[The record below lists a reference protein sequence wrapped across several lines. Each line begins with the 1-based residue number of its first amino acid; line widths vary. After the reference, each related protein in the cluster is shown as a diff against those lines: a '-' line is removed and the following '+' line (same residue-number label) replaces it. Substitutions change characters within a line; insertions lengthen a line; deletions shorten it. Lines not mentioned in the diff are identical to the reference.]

1 MSKLLTVYAVGGGM
15 LGLTLILTVFAQC
28 FWQTSQGD
36 RFDWNSVKATSTFR
50 WQGCYKHYQCT
61 RLKVPMNYTNPSS
74 GWAGLAI
81 IRVPSLFPTT
91 SPSYQGPLIINPGG
105 PGGSGVSLVLRSG
118 FHFSTIL
125 DGRFDII
132 GLDPRGIGRSTP
144 QVKFFGTYSEQALWL
159 DGEYP
164 DALNSSTEVLPRS
177 IARAQLMGHLAEDQ
191 DDGTLRHVTT
201 ENIARDM
208 LSIARANGNDKLQY
222 WGFSW
227 GTILGVVFAT
237 LFPDHVGRMVLD
249 GVIDAEDYYATLWS
263 NNLLDTNKTL
273 QHFFQACVDA
283 GPTGCAFYAPNAT
296 EIASNLDRLYDMVK
310 AQPVPVY
317 QARTY
322 GLVDYSLLRRA
333 VFTALY
339 SPFTMFEPLAQGL
352 ADLKAGNGDTIY
364 SLVNRPRFECADA
377 EDFQYSN
384 QYESGTALHC
394 LDGDEVHDSPA
405 ELRRFYEKMT
415 EYTTLAE
422 LWAVVRIRC
431 SGWRVRTKRTLP
443 TKFGGRTSSPLLLV
457 SNTADPVAPL
467 WAAHKTSKW
476 FPGSVVLMQDAPG
489 HCSVS
494 AVSSCTQ
501 SNIREYLLN
510 GNLPNANATVCA
522 VDEGLFKGNK
532 RRADTEAPSQ
542 QLPLVTHDTYLNDI
556 RRLRDSFPLALP
568 T

>member
-1 MSKLLTVYAVGGGM
+1 M
-15 LGLTLILTVFAQC
+15 
-28 FWQTSQGD
+28 
-36 RFDWNSVKATSTFR
+36 
-50 WQGCYKHYQCT
+50 
-61 RLKVPMNYTNPSS
+61 
-74 GWAGLAI
+74 
-81 IRVPSLFPTT
+81 

-105 PGGSGVSLVLRSG
+105 PGGSGVDLVLRSG
-118 FHFSTIL
+118 MDFSRIL

-132 GLDPRGIGRSTP
+132 GLDPRGKSHVRLHFPTYMTDFCPGIGRSTP
-144 QVKFFGTYSEQALWL
+144 RVKFFETYSEQALWL

-164 DALNSSTEVLPRS
+164 DALNASTEVLPRS
-177 IARAQLMGHLAEDQ
+177 IARARLMGHLAEDQ
-191 DDGTLRHVTT
+191 DDGMLRHITT

-208 LSIARANGNDKLQY
+208 LSIAQASGDDKLQY

-249 GVIDAEDYYATLWS
+249 GVIDAEDYYATQWS

-283 GPTGCAFYAPNAT
+283 GPASCAFYAPNAT
-296 EIASNLDRLYDMVK
+296 DIAYNLDRLYDMVK
-310 AQPVPVY
+310 DQPVPVY
-317 QARTY
+317 QGRTY

-352 ADLKAGNGDTIY
+352 ADLKAGNGDAIY
-364 SLVNRPRFECADA
+364 SLVGRSRFECADA
-377 EDFQYSN
+377 EGQQYSN

-394 LDGDEVHDSPA
+394 LDGDEVHDTPA

-422 LWAVVRIRC
+422 LWAVIRIRC

-443 TKFGGRTSSPLLLV
+443 AKFGGVTSTPLLLV

-467 WAAHKTSKW
+467 WA
-476 FPGSVVLMQDAPG
+476 
-489 HCSVS
+489 
-494 AVSSCTQ
+494 
-501 SNIREYLLN
+501 
-510 GNLPNANATVCA
+510 
-522 VDEGLFKGNK
+522 
-532 RRADTEAPSQ
+532 
-542 QLPLVTHDTYLNDI
+542 
-556 RRLRDSFPLALP
+556 
-568 T
+568 